1 MSGGWPGLPP
11 IDLGGWSDFQR
22 RRLQQ
27 AARERIASVGAV
39 ASDWGSQAQRRI
51 DGLTSGI
58 GDLASDLGSSVDA
71 GLDTLQQAAAPIG
84 AVLAQPDARWNPLE
98 GAEQAFPDDP
108 NAGAKFVAQGIGR
121 GINTAQGQS
130 QQALDAMMGFGP
142 QGPNL
147 AAQALGAVDVATTP
161 YTAPGRATT
170 ATATNLGASPEGAAL
185 AGGLVGT
192 FGPGGIAGNLARR
205 EALPLMAGAAIGAG
219 VGVGLRAWR
228 RSARPTR

>member
-1 MSGGWPGLPP
+1 M
-11 IDLGGWSDFQR
+11 
-22 RRLQQ
+22 
-27 AARERIASVGAV
+27 GAV

-58 GDLASDLGSSVDA
+58 GDLASDLGTSVDA

-84 AVLAQPDARWNPLE
+84 EVLAQPDARWNPLE
-98 GAEQAFPDDP
+98 GAQQAFPDDP

-161 YTAPGRATT
+161 YTAPGRADQRRRRPTS
-170 ATATNLGASPEGAAL
+170 APAPRGPPWPGAWWARWGRAGSPGTWP
-185 AGGLVGT
+185 AGRRCRWGRRGDRR
-192 FGPGGIAGNLARR
+192 GGRGR
-205 EALPLMAGAAIGAG
+205 
-219 VGVGLRAWR
+219 LRGGR
-228 RSARPTR
+228 RSARRAR